1 MAKYDKA
8 KLYQFH
14 SMLPSVVHALVQ
26 IVGVWTVVFWGRGG
40 FDKDGMRPSIV
51 EFDERTF
58 VSYGVSS

>member
-1 MAKYDKA
+1 
-8 KLYQFH
+8 
-14 SMLPSVVHALVQ
+14 MLPSVVHALVQ

>member
-1 MAKYDKA
+1 
-8 KLYQFH
+8 
-14 SMLPSVVHALVQ
+14 MLPSVVHALVQ
-26 IVGVWTVVFWGRGG
+26 IVGVLTVVFWGRGG